1 MNSSESDSDCSAQ
14 NDLIRRYSE
23 LLGVDDDYEEDHD
36 SGEDDEL
43 AGMARAMSDRLCGDK
58 ATCGAPPCPL
68 TFHRLP
74 GGSGRYYAL
83 RDNFSCSSDIFAMAR
98 SLPASAVGP
107 CMHTIIR
114 CIHVCTRSC
123 SVVFEAMPLSC
134 VQGECVG
141 DSGRFYGPLVLWQ
154 PRFYGRF
161 VYGAKNV
168 KLMSAEHFGG
178 GCELK
183 IGGGVFEHNTSK
195 LLATKAPPTKVSI
208 RRIPLHTGPCRRI
221 VVVCVAHCSFHTIA
235 CH

>member
-83 RDNFSCSSDIFAMAR
+83 RDNFNCSSDIFAMAR
-98 SLPASAVGP
+98 SPLHAYHIITWPA
-107 CMHTIIR
+107 
-114 CIHVCTRSC
+114 
-123 SVVFEAMPLSC
+123 
-134 VQGECVG
+134 
-141 DSGRFYGPLVLWQ
+141 VLWL
-154 PRFYGRF
+154 RGFRLG
-161 VYGAKNV
+161 
-168 KLMSAEHFGG
+168 SAL
-178 GCELK
+178 CT
-183 IGGGVFEHNTSK
+183 GGGVASPQPEQTYPEVNIIVRVAASEPNALIH
-195 LLATKAPPTKVSI
+195 
-208 RRIPLHTGPCRRI
+208 RHT
-221 VVVCVAHCSFHTIA
+221 AL
-235 CH
+235 